1 MIGPDRAGPS
11 RAVSALFISG
21 LVIAFLGW
29 RERAEFLEAQIEDVK
44 HSRRELAKVIAAVDQ
59 EIAAMFAGAFAD
71 VARHF
76 EDGPI
81 GLALVKRN
89 TPVDEV
95 LDVAGVSASQ
105 VVVVA
110 P

>member
-1 MIGPDRAGPS
+1 VLAGDRAVGHLTS
-11 RAVSALFISG
+11 
-21 LVIAFLGW
+21 
-29 RERAEFLEAQIEDVK
+29 
-44 HSRRELAKVIAAVDQ
+44 
-59 EIAAMFAGAFAD
+59 

>member
-1 MIGPDRAGPS
+1 MAGDRQVGQLTS
-11 RAVSALFISG
+11 
-21 LVIAFLGW
+21 
-29 RERAEFLEAQIEDVK
+29 
-44 HSRRELAKVIAAVDQ
+44 
-59 EIAAMFAGAFAD
+59 

-76 EDGPI
+76 EDGPV

-89 TPVDEV
+89 TPVDDV
-95 LDVAGVSASQ
+95 LDIDGVSASQ